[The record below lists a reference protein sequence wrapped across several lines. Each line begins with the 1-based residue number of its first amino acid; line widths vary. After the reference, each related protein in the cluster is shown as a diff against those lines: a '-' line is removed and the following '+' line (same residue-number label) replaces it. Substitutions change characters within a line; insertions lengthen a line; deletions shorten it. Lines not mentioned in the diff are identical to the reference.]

1 MVISYPIPP
10 YQNLPIEP
18 QFYQP
23 SAFFISNVALGI
35 MTTVTTSV
43 DHNYVVGQLV
53 RLLIPETYGSR
64 GLNESQGYVVSIPAS
79 NQVLLNINSSNNV
92 NPFVNSGQPTKP
104 QILAIGDVNTGVT
117 NTGRSNNGTYIPGS
131 FIDIS

>member
-23 SAFFISNVALGI
+23 RSYFISDVALGI
-35 MTTVTTSV
+35 LTTVTTET
-43 DHNYVVGQLV
+43 DHDYVVGQLV
-53 RLLIPETYGSR
+53 KLVIPPTYGCR
-64 GLNESQGYVVSIPAS
+64 GLNESQGYVISIPAS
-79 NQVLLNINSSNNV
+79 NQVLVNINSSNNV